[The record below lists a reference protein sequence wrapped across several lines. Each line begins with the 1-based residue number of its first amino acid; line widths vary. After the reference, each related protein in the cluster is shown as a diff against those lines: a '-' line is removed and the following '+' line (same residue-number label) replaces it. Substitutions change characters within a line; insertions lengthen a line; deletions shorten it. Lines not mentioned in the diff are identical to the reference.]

1 MQGGYSIQLI
11 TTFSRASICKINI
24 NMYLRYLFSKIFR
37 TFIYLFIFL
46 LLNVTINLFVKH
58 CFGVFFSLVF

>member
-1 MQGGYSIQLI
+1 MQGGYNIQLI
-11 TTFSRASICKINI
+11 TTLSRASICKINI

-46 LLNVTINLFVKH
+46 LLNVTINLIAKH